1 MEIIMSESR
10 RQFFN
15 KSLQKLITV
24 AVGKPNEA
32 EGQSKTKYGFVIDLK
47 KCIGCD
53 ACTVACK
60 AENKT
65 PPGVTYCWVVKDELG
80 KYPNVREKFTP
91 MLCHQCDIPPCV
103 QVCPVKATYKM
114 DNGIVVID
122 YERCIG
128 CRYCLTACPYGARY
142 SDFGRD
148 LDGEKQPNE
157 SAPTFEYGIERTREK
172 MKSPIG
178 NARKCHWC
186 YHRIKVGMEPACVE
200 ACLGKARFFG
210 DLNDPTSSVSQM
222 IVKGKANRLRE
233 ELGTEPSLYY
243 LEE

>member
-142 SDFGRD
+142 SDFGN
-148 LDGEKQPNE
+148 LTSLHQLLN
-157 SAPTFEYGIERTREK
+157 
-172 MKSPIG
+172 
-178 NARKCHWC
+178 
-186 YHRIKVGMEPACVE
+186 ME
-200 ACLGKARFFG
+200 
-210 DLNDPTSSVSQM
+210 
-222 IVKGKANRLRE
+222 
-233 ELGTEPSLYY
+233 
-243 LEE
+243 